1 MGRVRLSESMYV
13 SLRRVDTYLIAST
26 IVPSYVTAHQ
36 DAEPFDCKLIW
47 TCAHFPFTRQMSSLV
62 ALKYHTALCHSVDTC
77 CYSEYHS
84 LDKQL
89 DQLADYLTV
98 MEGRSDR
105 LAEDARQLLQEARE
119 ARTVATSNGHGTRA
133 EYTEHNI

>member
-1 MGRVRLSESMYV
+1 MYAGFV
-13 SLRRVDTYLIAST
+13 
-26 IVPSYVTAHQ
+26 
-36 DAEPFDCKLIW
+36 F
-47 TCAHFPFTRQMSSLV
+47 
-62 ALKYHTALCHSVDTC
+62 
-77 CYSEYHS
+77 SEYQF

-119 ARTVATSNGHGTRA
+119 ARTLATSNGDESA
-133 EYTEHNI
+133 EDITYKDHN

>member
-1 MGRVRLSESMYV
+1 MYIY
-13 SLRRVDTYLIAST
+13 TC
-26 IVPSYVTAHQ
+26 TA
-36 DAEPFDCKLIW
+36 PF
-47 TCAHFPFTRQMSSLV
+47 
-62 ALKYHTALCHSVDTC
+62 HSVDTC

-119 ARTVATSNGHGTRA
+119 ARTVAISNGHGSRA
-133 EYTEHNI
+133 EYTEQNQS

>member
-1 MGRVRLSESMYV
+1 MYAGFV
-13 SLRRVDTYLIAST
+13 
-26 IVPSYVTAHQ
+26 
-36 DAEPFDCKLIW
+36 F
-47 TCAHFPFTRQMSSLV
+47 
-62 ALKYHTALCHSVDTC
+62 
-77 CYSEYHS
+77 SEYQF

-119 ARTVATSNGHGTRA
+119 ARTLATSNGDESA
-133 EYTEHNI
+133 EDITYKDRN

>member
-1 MGRVRLSESMYV
+1 MYAAFV
-13 SLRRVDTYLIAST
+13 
-26 IVPSYVTAHQ
+26 
-36 DAEPFDCKLIW
+36 F
-47 TCAHFPFTRQMSSLV
+47 
-62 ALKYHTALCHSVDTC
+62 
-77 CYSEYHS
+77 SEYQF

-119 ARTVATSNGHGTRA
+119 ARTLATSNGDESA
-133 EYTEHNI
+133 EDITYKDHK